1 MVHWPFKMSDDAFQI
16 STTIVAKPFEALNE
30 NDAIRS
36 AAIEKIRTLM
46 LTRPDISTKHDF
58 K

>member
-16 STTIVAKPFEALNE
+16 SNTIVAKPFEALNE
-30 NDAIRS
+30 NDATRS

-46 LTRPDISTKHDF
+46 LTRSDISTKHHF
-58 K
+58 